1 MNYELII
8 EIVAVVTGLLSV
20 WFSKKINVLVFP
32 IGIISVL
39 LYVFIFIKN
48 ELYANAVINFIY
60 FLISVFGWWNWGKS
74 TRQQVNESTSQRDN
88 KSTSQR
94 DDGELKVTFLNGKE
108 NIIVYSLFTITFLS
122 IVIFSNSVIAT
133 KLDYITSAAG
143 LIAMMLTSL
152 KKVENWIFYL
162 FADIV
167 LIPLCIYNGLYLTS
181 LQYVAY
187 TVLAIMGLI
196 SWSKEARQN
205 V

>member
-60 FLISVFGWWNWGKS
+60 FLISVFGWWNWRK
-74 TRQQVNESTSQRDN
+74 STSQRDN
-88 KSTSQR
+88 ETTSQR

-187 TVLAIMGLI
+187 TILAIMGLI
-196 SWSKEARQN
+196 SWSKEAKQN

>member
-60 FLISVFGWWNWGKS
+60 FLISVFGWWNWRKS
-74 TRQQVNESTSQRDN
+74 TRQRDN
-88 KSTSQR
+88 ETTSQR

-187 TVLAIMGLI
+187 TILAIMGLI

>member
-8 EIVAVVTGLLSV
+8 EIIAVVTGLLSV

-60 FLISVFGWWNWGKS
+60 FLISVFGWWNWKRTNDKS
-74 TRQQVNESTSQRDN
+74 L
-88 KSTSQR
+88 KSN
-94 DDGELKVTFLNGKE
+94 DKEELKVTFLNGKE

-187 TVLAIMGLI
+187 TILAIMGFI

>member
-8 EIVAVVTGLLSV
+8 EIVAVITGMLSV

-60 FLISVFGWWNWGKS
+60 FLISLFGWWNWKRTNDKS
-74 TRQQVNESTSQRDN
+74 L
-88 KSTSQR
+88 KSKEN
-94 DDGELKVTFLNGKE
+94 DELKVTFLNKKE
-108 NIIVYSLFTITFLS
+108 
-122 IVIFSNSVIAT
+122 SVISSLLVTLSFFIISITINSDLVT
-133 KLDYITSAAG
+133 KLDYCTSILG
-143 LIAMMLTSL
+143 LGGIILTSF
-152 KKVENWIFYL
+152 KKVENWISYL
-162 FADIV
+162 IADII

-181 LQYVAY
+181 IQYLVY
-187 TVLAIMGLI
+187 TILAIMGYI
-196 SWSKEARQN
+196 SWSREARQN

>member
-60 FLISVFGWWNWGKS
+60 FLISVFGWWNWKRTNDKS
-74 TRQQVNESTSQRDN
+74 L
-88 KSTSQR
+88 KSKG
-94 DDGELKVTFLNGKE
+94 DDELKVTFLNKKE
-108 NIIVYSLFTITFLS
+108 
-122 IVIFSNSVIAT
+122 SVISSLLVTLSFFIISITINSDLVT
-133 KLDYITSAAG
+133 KLDYCTSILG
-143 LIAMMLTSL
+143 LGGIILTSF
-152 KKVENWIFYL
+152 KKVENWISYL
-162 FADIV
+162 IADII

-181 LQYVAY
+181 IQYLVY
-187 TVLAIMGLI
+187 TILAIMGYI

>member
-48 ELYANAVINFIY
+48 ELYANAVINLIY
-60 FLISVFGWWNWGKS
+60 FLISVFGWWNWKRTNDKSLKSNGK
-74 TRQQVNESTSQRDN
+74 D
-88 KSTSQR
+88 
-94 DDGELKVTFLNGKE
+94 ELKVTFLNGKE

-187 TVLAIMGLI
+187 TILAIMGLI

>member
-8 EIVAVVTGLLSV
+8 EIIAVVTGLLSV

-60 FLISVFGWWNWGKS
+60 FLISVFGWWNWKRTNDKSLKSNGKD
-74 TRQQVNESTSQRDN
+74 ES
-88 KSTSQR
+88 
-94 DDGELKVTFLNGKE
+94 KVTFLNGKE

-187 TVLAIMGLI
+187 TILAIMGLI

>member
-8 EIVAVVTGLLSV
+8 EIVAVITGMLSV

-60 FLISVFGWWNWGKS
+60 FLISVFGWWNWKRTNDKS
-74 TRQQVNESTSQRDN
+74 L
-88 KSTSQR
+88 KSKG
-94 DDGELKVTFLNGKE
+94 DDELKVTFLNRKE
-108 NIIVYSLFTITFLS
+108 
-122 IVIFSNSVIAT
+122 SVISSLLVTLSFFIISITINSDLVT
-133 KLDYITSAAG
+133 KLDYCTSILG
-143 LIAMMLTSL
+143 LGGIILTSF

-162 FADIV
+162 IADII

-181 LQYVAY
+181 IQYLVY
-187 TVLAIMGLI
+187 TILAIMGYI
-196 SWSKEARQN
+196 SWSREARQN

>member
-60 FLISVFGWWNWGKS
+60 FLISVFGWWNWRKS
-74 TRQQVNESTSQRDN
+74 TSQQVNET
-88 KSTSQR
+88 TSQR

-122 IVIFSNSVIAT
+122 IFIFSNSVIAT

-187 TVLAIMGLI
+187 TILAIMGLI